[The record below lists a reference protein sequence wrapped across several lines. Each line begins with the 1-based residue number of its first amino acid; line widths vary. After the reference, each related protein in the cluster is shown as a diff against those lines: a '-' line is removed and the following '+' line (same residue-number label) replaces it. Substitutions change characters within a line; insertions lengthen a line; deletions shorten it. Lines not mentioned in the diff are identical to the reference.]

1 MAPTYTANEIKQMCI
16 NFDSG
21 AFKILV
27 DLIDEELELYD
38 EEDLSILCQA
48 SMILFTRALLNN
60 LKW

>member
-1 MAPTYTANEIKQMCI
+1 MCI